1 MFAGNAI
8 IGLSFCSRDPH
19 RRLVRCVRPPPL
31 RNNFLRSASEQPAAG
46 RRRGEAPAGAAVIPG
61 GLGPAPW
68 VSMSDVEHLVDR
80 TIASISQSD
89 PLIKLLE
96 QVRLGRMNRSD
107 PGLRVITDTWVATYR
122 KAVATPGLSKQALRR
137 IDPTPR
143 LDLLAQEGMLPVD
156 HAAARQLLA
165 DFQQAIERASV

>member
-1 MFAGNAI
+1 
-8 IGLSFCSRDPH
+8 
-19 RRLVRCVRPPPL
+19 
-31 RNNFLRSASEQPAAG
+31 
-46 RRRGEAPAGAAVIPG
+46 
-61 GLGPAPW
+61 
-68 VSMSDVEHLVDR
+68 MSDVEHLVDR

-143 LDLLAQEGMLPVD
+143 LALLAQEGMLPVD

-165 DFQQAIERASV
+165 DFQQAIERAPA